1 MASIVHTR
9 PPSVWEPNELRIIY
23 LTGRQ
28 QTARNFRFAGEDEPL
43 QRGTTYVEIFIAPAC
58 LDSRE
63 TTQPTPFQ
71 SVCSR
76 TGYWKG
82 KKKRLENSFADDL
95 KIVQRNIRAKNHNRL
110 PIYLPVILIISSK
123 MNGLKDHKIII
134 CQLMVRSS
142 GKKFAKLNK
151 FVLPIN
157 LYSKVNFKNQSP

>member
-1 MASIVHTR
+1 MKTSPSNEGRRTLKFLSR
-9 PPSVWEPNELRIIY
+9 PPASTREKPRSRLLFNPYAVEPA
-23 LTGRQ
+23 TGK
-28 QTARNFRFAGEDEPL
+28 E
-43 QRGTTYVEIFIAPAC
+43 
-58 LDSRE
+58 
-63 TTQPTPFQ
+63 
-71 SVCSR
+71 
-76 TGYWKG
+76 
-82 KKKRLENSFADDL
+82 KKRLENSFADDL